1 MSFLCSL
8 PLIASLLSCPAPG
21 PALAVGY
28 VEGEHVMLAPTE
40 TAQLLTLSVKRG
52 DKVTPGM
59 ALGALED
66 ADAKIAVA
74 ETKAALAQA
83 EAQLANLQEG
93 RRPEEINV
101 LEAALN
107 SATAEAAE
115 AERVAGRLS
124 GLSKRGIA
132 SQADLDQALTKLNL
146 AGTKVAQAQANL
158 AVARLP
164 ARAQEIAAA
173 RQQMKRAQASE
184 SAAEWR
190 LSKRQ
195 LVSPSLGVVS
205 DIIRNPGDIAG
216 PQAPVLDILP
226 DGAVKIRLYFR
237 ESEMSK
243 LALGTVLNIQCD
255 SCASGLEAA
264 VSYISD
270 TPEFTPPVIYSLENR
285 QKLVFLVEARETGGA
300 DALRPGQIVDA
311 SIKAAAP

>member
-1 MSFLCSL
+1 MSILCSL
-8 PLIASLLSCPAPG
+8 PLIASLMSCPAPG

-40 TAQLLTLSVKRG
+40 TAQLLTLNVKRG

-66 ADAKIAVA
+66 ADARIAVA
-74 ETKAALAQA
+74 ETKATLAQA

-107 SATAEAAE
+107 SATAEITE
-115 AERVAGRLS
+115 AERVAARLS
-124 GLSKRGIA
+124 GLSRRGIS
-132 SQADLDQALTKLNL
+132 SQADLDQATTKLNL
-146 AGTKVAQAQANL
+146 ARTKVAQAQANL

-164 ARAQEIAAA
+164 ARSHEIAAA
-173 RQQMKRAQASE
+173 RQQMKRAEASE

-195 LVSPSLGVVS
+195 LVSPSLGVIS

-243 LALGTVLNIQCD
+243 LAVGTVLNIQCD
-255 SCASGLEAA
+255 GCQTGVEAA
-264 VSYISD
+264 VSYVSD

-300 DALRPGQIVDA
+300 NALRPGQIVDA
-311 SIKAAAP
+311 SIKDAAP

>member
-1 MSFLCSL
+1 MSFLCGL
-8 PLIASLLSCPAPG
+8 PLIASLMSCPAPS

-40 TAQLLTLSVKRG
+40 TAQLLTLNVKRG

-66 ADAKIAVA
+66 ADARIAVA

-83 EAQLANLQEG
+83 EAQMANLQEG

-107 SATAEAAE
+107 SATAEVTE
-115 AERVAGRLS
+115 AERVAWRLS
-124 GLSKRGIA
+124 GLSKRGIS
-132 SQADLDQALTKLNL
+132 SQADLDQAVTKLNL
-146 AGTKVAQAQANL
+146 ARTKVAQAQSNL

-164 ARAQEIAAA
+164 ARTQEIAAA

-243 LALGTVLNIQCD
+243 LALGTLLNIQCD
-255 SCASGLEAA
+255 GCAPGLEAT
-264 VSYISD
+264 VSYVSD

-300 DALRPGQIVDA
+300 NALRPGQIVDA

>member
-1 MSFLCSL
+1 MSILCSL
-8 PLIASLLSCPAPG
+8 PLIASLMSCPAPG
-21 PALAVGY
+21 PTLAVGY

-40 TAQLLTLSVKRG
+40 TAQILTLNVARG

-66 ADAKIAVA
+66 ADAKIAVEEA
-74 ETKAALAQA
+74 KAGLAQA

-93 RRPEEINV
+93 RRPEEIAV

-107 SATAEAAE
+107 STTSEVTE
-115 AERVAGRLS
+115 AERVAARLS

-132 SQADLDQALTKLNL
+132 SQADLDQATTKLDL
-146 AGTKVAQAQANL
+146 ARTQVAQARANL

-164 ARAQEIAAA
+164 ARPQEIAAA
-173 RQQMKRAQASE
+173 RQQVERAHASAN
-184 SAAEWR
+184 AAEWR
-190 LSKRQ
+190 LSKRK
-195 LVSPSLGVVS
+195 LISPSLGVIS

-237 ESEMSK
+237 ESELSK
-243 LALGTVLNIQCD
+243 LALGTVLDIRCD
-255 SCASGLEAA
+255 GCASGLRAA
-264 VSYISD
+264 VSYVSD

-285 QKLVFLVEARETGGA
+285 QKLVFLVEARETGGTSV
-300 DALRPGQIVDA
+300 LRPGQIVDA
-311 SIKAAAP
+311 SIRDTP